1 MSDTQKSWIEHEEQ
15 VVAHNYAPLGVVLSR
30 GKGSKVWDMEGNE
43 YLDFMSAYSAVNAG
57 HGNRRLLSV
66 LMEQASQL
74 AITSRAFYN
83 DQLEP
88 FARALCDVTGLDMVL
103 PMNTGAEAVETAIKA
118 ARKWGYQKKGV
129 EANKAEIIVSGG
141 NFHGRTT
148 TIVSFSDDEE
158 AKADYGPYTPGFK
171 TVPFGDADALRGA
184 ITPNTVAFLTEP
196 MQGEGGIIL
205 PPEGWLK
212 EVRKICTEND
222 VLLIVDEIQTG
233 MGRTGKNFAFEH
245 EIAEEKPDMLLL
257 AKALGGGLFPLS
269 VCIGKRHVMEVFTPG
284 THGSTWGGNPLACAV
299 GKEAVAILVEEK
311 LAERSAALGAYL
323 KNKLE
328 ALNTSLIT
336 EIRGAGLWIGVDID
350 TTKVEAKAVAKA
362 LLKRGVLCKET
373 HAKTLR
379 LAPPLV
385 ITEAEID
392 WAVQQIQEVLA
403 SFDAQAA

>member
-1 MSDTQKSWIEHEEQ
+1 MTKTQDAWIAREDK
-15 VVAHNYAPLGVVLSR
+15 VVAHNYAPLPVVLER
-30 GKGSKVWDMEGNE
+30 GQGCKVWDIDGKE

-57 HGNRRLLSV
+57 HGNRRLQKV
-66 LMEQASQL
+66 FMEQASRL
-74 AITSRAFYN
+74 VITSRAFYN

-88 FARALCDVTGLDMVL
+88 FAQALCDVTGLDMVL

-129 EANKAEIIVSGG
+129 AEGKAEIIVSGG

-148 TIVSFSDDEE
+148 TIVSFSDDAE

-171 TVPFGDADALRGA
+171 TVPLGDAAALRAA

-205 PPEGWLK
+205 PPAGWLK
-212 EVRKICTEND
+212 EVRDICTENN

-245 EIAEEKPDMLLL
+245 EIAKEKPDMLLL
-257 AKALGGGLFPLS
+257 AKALGGGLFPVS
-269 VCIGKRHVMEVFTPG
+269 ACVGKRHVMEVFTAG
-284 THGSTWGGNPLACAV
+284 THGSTWGGNPLACAI
-299 GKEAVAILVEEK
+299 GREAIAVLVEEK
-311 LAERSAALGAYL
+311 LADRSAKLGAYL
-323 KNKLE
+323 KAAIE
-328 ALNTSLIT
+328 ALNSPLVT
-336 EIRGAGLWIGVDID
+336 EVRGAGLWVGVDID
-350 TTKVEAKAVAKA
+350 TSKVEAKAVAKA
-362 LLKRGVLCKET
+362 LLEKGVLCKET

-385 ITEAEID
+385 ISEAEID
-392 WAVQQIQEVLA
+392 WAVAQMAEVLMH
-403 SFDAQAA
+403 FAQKAA